1 MGKYFGTDGVRGKAN
16 DILTAEL
23 AFALGRAVATVWV
36 KENRQDFKKPQ
47 MLIGRDTRLSGTML
61 ESALAAGLCSCGVNA
76 VLLGVIP
83 TPGVAV
89 LCRHYNCP
97 GAVISASH
105 NPFADNGIKFFSEKG
120 YKLPDALEE
129 EIESYIDSPV
139 NVCRPA
145 AAELGTVSYINEGRK
160 IYLDFLKSQ
169 VDINLIGTKI
179 VVDAANGAAGGLAEE
194 LFASL
199 GAQVVALG
207 SNPNGINI
215 NDNCGSTHPEALA
228 QAVLRNKAH
237 LGVALDGDADRLIL
251 VDEKGNIVDG
261 DHTLAICAVDM
272 KEQGKLKNDTLV
284 ITVMSNMGLH
294 LAMQK
299 HGIHLEETKVGDRY
313 VLERMLEKRAS
324 LGGEQSGH
332 IIFSDHN
339 TTGDGLV
346 SALHLLGVL
355 SRSGKPLS
363 ELAAIMQSLPQ
374 VLVNVAV
381 KNKEDFDED
390 ADIASVIQEVKQTL
404 QNRGRVLVRPSGT
417 EMLLRVM
424 AEGKDEEELKKLVN
438 MIAAV
443 IHKKR
448 GA

>member
-1 MGKYFGTDGVRGKAN
+1 MAKYFGTDGVRGKAN
-16 DILTAEL
+16 DILTVEL

-36 KENRQDFKKPQ
+36 KENNQTGKRQQ
-47 MLIGRDTRLSGTML
+47 MIIGRDTRISGTML
-61 ESALAAGLCSCGVNA
+61 ESALAAGLCSCGVDA

-105 NPFADNGIKFFSEKG
+105 NPFADNGIKFFSQKG

-129 EIESYIDSPV
+129 EIEGYIDSPV
-139 NVCRPA
+139 NVLRPA
-145 AAELGTVSYINEGRK
+145 AAELGTVSYVNEGRK
-160 IYLDFLKSQ
+160 IYLEFLKAQ
-169 VDINLIGTKI
+169 VNINLTGIKI
-179 VVDAANGAAGGLAEE
+179 VVDAANGAAGGLGEE
-194 LFASL
+194 LFSSL
-199 GAQVVALG
+199 GAQVVTL
-207 SNPNGINI
+207 SSIPNGINI
-215 NDNCGSTHPEALA
+215 NDNCGSTHPEGLA
-228 QAVLRNKAH
+228 HAVLRNKAH
-237 LGVALDGDADRLIL
+237 IGVALDGDADRLIL

-261 DHTLAICAVDM
+261 DHALAICAADM
-272 KEQGKLKNDTLV
+272 KAQGKLKNDTLV

-294 LAMQK
+294 LAMKK

-313 VLERMLEKRAS
+313 VLERMLEKQAC

-332 IIFSDHN
+332 IIFNDYN

-346 SALHLLGVL
+346 SALHLLSVL

-363 ELAAIMQSLPQ
+363 ELAAIMKSLPQ
-374 VLVNVAV
+374 VLVNVPV
-381 KNKEDFDED
+381 KYKEGFDED
-390 ADIASVIQEVKQTL
+390 ADIASVINEVKQTL
-404 QNRGRVLVRPSGT
+404 QGCGRVLVRPSGT

-424 AEGKDEEELKKLVN
+424 AEGENKEELKKLVN

-443 IHKKR
+443 ISKKR

>member
-1 MGKYFGTDGVRGKAN
+1 MGKYFGTDGVRGRAN

-36 KENRQDFKKPQ
+36 KEHQQECKRPQ
-47 MLIGRDTRLSGTML
+47 MIIGRDTRLSGTML

-76 VLLGVIP
+76 ISLGVIP

-120 YKLPDALEE
+120 YKLPDTVEE

-145 AAELGTVSYINEGRK
+145 PADLGTVFYVDEGRK

-169 VDINLIGTKI
+169 VAVDLTGLKI
-179 VVDAANGAAGGLAEE
+179 VVDAANGAAAGLGEE

-199 GAQVVALG
+199 GAQVVTLG
-207 SNPNGINI
+207 GVPNGINI
-215 NDNCGSTHPEALA
+215 NDNCGSTHPENLALA
-228 QAVLRNKAH
+228 VVRHKAQI
-237 LGVALDGDADRLIL
+237 GVALDGDADRLIL
-251 VDEKGNIVDG
+251 VDEKGNIIDG
-261 DHTLAICAVDM
+261 DHTLAICAADM
-272 KEQGKLKNDTLV
+272 KERGKLNNNTLV

-294 LAMQK
+294 IAMK
-299 HGIHLEETKVGDRY
+299 EHGIRLEETKVGDRY
-313 VLERMLEKRAS
+313 VLERMLEKQAS

-332 IIFSDHN
+332 LIFNDYN

-346 SALHLLGVL
+346 SALHLLAVM

-363 ELAAIMQSLPQ
+363 ELAKIMKSLPQ
-374 VLVNVAV
+374 VLVNVPV
-381 KNKEDFDED
+381 KHKEDFDED
-390 ADIASVIQEVKQTL
+390 ADIASVINEVKQTL
-404 QNRGRVLVRPSGT
+404 KDRGRVLVRPSGT

-424 AEGKDEEELKKLVN
+424 AEGEDEQELKQLVK
-438 MIAAV
+438 MITAV
-443 IHKKR
+443 ISKKR